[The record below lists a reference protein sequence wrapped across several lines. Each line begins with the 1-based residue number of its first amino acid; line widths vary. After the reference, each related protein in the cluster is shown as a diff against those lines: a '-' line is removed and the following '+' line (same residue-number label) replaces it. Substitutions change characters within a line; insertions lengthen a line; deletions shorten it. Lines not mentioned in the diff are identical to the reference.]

1 MSKAALI
8 SEILEMDPSLEKN
21 GLSRDV
27 VANLELLYKLLSNR
41 QQPFLLNR
49 NLKQPSFI

>member
-8 SEILEMDPSLEKN
+8 SEILEMEPSLEYN

-27 VANLELLYKLLSNR
+27 VANLEMLYKLLSNR
-41 QQPFLLNR
+41 QQP
-49 NLKQPSFI
+49 NLF